1 MLNTDVQDIEPHE
14 NAEIVVTGKGG
25 VGKST
30 VAAHLAGRSA
40 AEGVPTLLVCI
51 TGQEDDDF
59 GITKNGRGEH
69 PEGESVLDGEGL
81 YRAVHDRGP
90 LRPIRGVR
98 PNLDVVPG
106 GNAVGRVQQL
116 LTLRQMEEG
125 LGVYQSLAYS
135 LSLIG
140 HRYGRIILDGAPEN
154 DALEQLALGA
164 ARRLWIPTRS
174 DESSILGIKRIAKN
188 FHIVR
193 KRGINSRLELGGA
206 FLYGSNPS
214 ATSIH
219 AMVREEVLEILGP
232 NARMLSTVVGY
243 REKPAMLAR
252 KRGLLFG
259 ELAELLPTS
268 PKSYDVAAGRAKDS
282 DVIPE
287 ASVKLAGDMMAL
299 TTEIFEAITKAQD

>member
-1 MLNTDVQDIEPHE
+1 MTDVSNIEPHE
-14 NAEIVVTGKGG
+14 NSEIVVTGKGG

-40 AEGVPTLLVCI
+40 AEGTPTLLI
-51 TGQEDDDF
+51 AMTGQEDDDF
-59 GITKNGRGEH
+59 GITKNGCGTH
-69 PEGESVLDGEGL
+69 PEGESVLEGL
-81 YRAVHDRGP
+81 GLFRAIERNEP

-106 GNAVGRVQQL
+106 GQAVGRVQQIL
-116 LTLRQMEEG
+116 ATRLMHEG
-125 LGVYQSLAYS
+125 LSVYQALARS
-135 LSLIG
+135 LSLIA
-140 HRYGRIILDGAPEN
+140 HRYGRVVIDGAPE
-154 DALEQLALGA
+154 DDTLEQLGLAA

-174 DESSILGIKRIAKN
+174 DESSIKGIQRIATN
-188 FHIVR
+188 FKIVR
-193 KRGINSRLELGGA
+193 KRQINPYLELGGA

-219 AMVREEVLEILGP
+219 AMVRDDVLGILGP

-259 ELAELLPTS
+259 ELAALLPAS
-268 PKSYDVAAGRAKDS
+268 PKSYDVAAGRAKES

-287 ASVKLAGDMMAL
+287 ASVKLAEDMQAL
-299 TTEIFEAITKAQD
+299 TTEIFEAITKAQG